1 MNAQELIIGH
11 LLPIAATVAV
21 LWLVYRL
28 LFRNSNRLYFNRY
41 FLLTSMLLSLAMPL
55 LGLLSAVEV
64 PQMVTLKQNMFNGM
78 MLNEVIVTPD
88 GQPVLPE
95 VTVTTDATPSR
106 FSVWQVIGGIYLI
119 GVGVMTLMFLIKLG
133 RLVALII
140 RSPKRKMSGCTAVF
154 TGRDQGSFSFI
165 RYAFFPNENVD
176 PDIMRHEM
184 SHIAHHHSW
193 DILFAEVMM
202 ILQWFNPFIYLYKKE
217 LQSLH
222 EYQADRDVVATGVDK
237 KNYMMLILQQCTAVD
252 FSGMSNNF
260 SLILTKKRIKMI
272 TKNEKA
278 KGLWWRLLATLPV
291 LAILLIANTKVTAQE
306 KKTVDKPITVEM
318 GQFEIFDDDGAP
330 MQLKDTVFFADDGSY
345 VKFETSNGFQPESG
359 EPCKKL
365 TVTSYD
371 ADGNRR
377 NNFFITETEKRGD
390 TSTYSIEPFTFTLSE
405 HLFGQ
410 LLDVAT
416 SDENIVF
423 QEINGDLYQSLKD
436 KAVGDSI
443 YQIVDQ
449 MPEFPGG
456 IDAMTGFVAS
466 NIKYPQDAIDEGKEG
481 RVFVSFVVEKDGWVS
496 NVKVLKGVCESIDE
510 EAARVVRGMPRWKPG
525 MKDGKPARV
534 SFQLPVTFKLD
545 QMNNEY
551 KTIVR
556 TVIAEDESGEH
567 STKSSTATYP
577 DDPVEGNMKPDKNGV
592 YQIVEEMP
600 KFPGGEPAMFKFIS
614 ENVKYPQEAKDKNIS
629 GRVFVN
635 FVVEKD
641 GSVDEVK
648 VLRSIGGGCDEEAVR
663 VVKSMPKWTPGKQK
677 GKPVR
682 VSYIIPFVFKLDGVE
697 SKTNGLAGTIW
708 EGTGK
713 GTKDGVT
720 YTWHSVMQFTSEN
733 EGFFIEKLT
742 SQKKNEKPEVV
753 FEDVAMDF
761 EYAFDGKKTGA
772 ITPKNGDGTYMDDLP
787 PEGFV
792 LSDDGKTIVFH
803 FYTAKEDTGIE
814 YVTYTRK

>member
-11 LLPIAATVAV
+11 VLPIAATVAV

-64 PQMVTLKQNMFNGM
+64 PQMVTLKQSIFNGT

-154 TGRDQGSFSFI
+154 TGRDQGSFSFF
-165 RYAFFPNENVD
+165 RYAFFPNEIVD

-184 SHIAHHHSW
+184 SHIAHHHSL
-193 DILFAEVMM
+193 DILFVEVMM
-202 ILQWFNPFIYLYKKE
+202 VLQWFNPFIYLYKKE

-306 KKTVDKPITVEM
+306 KKAVDKPITVEM

-345 VKFETSNGFQPESG
+345 VKFETSNSFQPESG

-390 TSTYSIEPFTFTLSE
+390 TSTYTIEPFTLSV
-405 HLFGQ
+405 HLFDQ
-410 LLDVAT
+410 LLDIAT
-416 SDENIVF
+416 SEEDTV
-423 QEINGDLYQSLKD
+423 
-436 KAVGDSI
+436 
-443 YQIVDQ
+443 YQIVD
-449 MPEFPGG
+449 
-456 IDAMTGFVAS
+456 
-466 NIKYPQDAIDEGKEG
+466 
-481 RVFVSFVVEKDGWVS
+481 
-496 NVKVLKGVCESIDE
+496 
-510 EAARVVRGMPRWKPG
+510 
-525 MKDGKPARV
+525 
-534 SFQLPVTFKLD
+534 
-545 QMNNEY
+545 
-551 KTIVR
+551 
-556 TVIAEDESGEH
+556 
-567 STKSSTATYP
+567 
-577 DDPVEGNMKPDKNGV
+577 
-592 YQIVEEMP
+592 EMP
-600 KFPGGEPAMFKFIS
+600 KFPGGEQAMFKFIS

>member
-11 LLPIAATVAV
+11 VLPIAATIAV

-41 FLLTSMLLSLAMPL
+41 FLLTSMLLSLTMPL

-64 PQMVTLKQNMFNGM
+64 PQMVTLKQSIFNGT

-95 VTVTTDATPSR
+95 VTVTTNNTPSR

-119 GVGVMTLMFLIKLG
+119 GVGVMTLLFLIKLG

-154 TGRDQGSFSFI
+154 TGRDQGSFSFF

-272 TKNEKA
+272 TRNEKA

-291 LAILLIANTKVTAQE
+291 LAILLIANTKVTAQDASAKLSNQADE
-306 KKTVDKPITVEM
+306 NPITIDM
-318 GQFEIFDDDGAP
+318 GQFEIFNDDGTP
-330 MQLKDTVFFADDGSY
+330 MQLKDTVIYSDDGSY
-345 VKFETSNGFQPESG
+345 VKFETSDGFQPESG

-371 ADGNRR
+371 ADGTQQ
-377 NNFFITETEKRGD
+377 NNFFITETERRGD
-390 TSTYSIEPFTFTLSE
+390 TSTYTIEPFSLSVN
-405 HLFGQ
+405 LFEQ

-416 SDENIVF
+416 S
-423 QEINGDLYQSLKD
+423 
-436 KAVGDSI
+436 
-443 YQIVDQ
+443 
-449 MPEFPGG
+449 
-456 IDAMTGFVAS
+456 
-466 NIKYPQDAIDEGKEG
+466 KE
-481 RVFVSFVVEKDGWVS
+481 D
-496 NVKVLKGVCESIDE
+496 
-510 EAARVVRGMPRWKPG
+510 
-525 MKDGKPARV
+525 
-534 SFQLPVTFKLD
+534 T
-545 QMNNEY
+545 
-551 KTIVR
+551 
-556 TVIAEDESGEH
+556 
-567 STKSSTATYP
+567 
-577 DDPVEGNMKPDKNGV
+577 V

-600 KFPGGEPAMFKFIS
+600 KFPGGEEAMFKFIS
-614 ENVKYPQEAKDKNIS
+614 ENVKYPQEAKDKNIA

-635 FVVEKD
+635 FVIEKD

-682 VSYIIPFVFKLDGVE
+682 VSYIMPFVFKLDGGE

-713 GTKDGVT
+713 GTKDGVN

-742 SQKKNEKPEVV
+742 SQKKNEQPEVV

-772 ITPKNGDGTYMDDLP
+772 ITPKNVDGTYMDDLP